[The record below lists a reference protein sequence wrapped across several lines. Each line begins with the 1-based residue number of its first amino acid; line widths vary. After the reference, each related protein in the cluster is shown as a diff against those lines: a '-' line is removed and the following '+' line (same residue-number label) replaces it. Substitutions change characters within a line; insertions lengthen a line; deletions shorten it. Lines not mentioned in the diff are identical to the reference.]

1 MKAESHYGLDVI
13 RAVASFLVVVLHV
26 AAGGFYR
33 FDDNWFAINLYDSFV
48 RVAVPLFLMV
58 TGVLLLNREQPLA
71 SFLFRRA
78 RRVLPALLFWSAV
91 YAYFQGYSVTDLA
104 GFVRRLATGPV
115 QYHLWYLYA
124 LFGIYAFVPVMRAVH
139 LHASVAENRFFLL
152 MWAFVSCI
160 WPVVATHFNFS
171 YDLIDV
177 YWLHS
182 FLGMAV
188 YLLVGA
194 HLGYLLRRSNRLPGF
209 ALFALSAAAVA
220 AATHYRALQAGAPD
234 ELFYAYLSPFVLLG
248 SIGAFLFLGA
258 AQRADSWISPA
269 VRMLSAHSL
278 GIYCVHVLFID
289 FTRETL
295 GLSLSSGSAWW
306 TVPVIS
312 VLVFALAAAT
322 AWVIGRLPLL
332 RRVV

>member
-1 MKAESHYGLDVI
+1 MKAEPHYGLDVI

-33 FDDNWFAINLYDSFV
+33 FDDSWFAINVYDSFV
-48 RVAVPLFLMV
+48 RTAVPLFLMV

-91 YAYFQGYSVTDLA
+91 YAFMQGYSVIDLA
-104 GFVRRLATGPV
+104 GFVRRLTTGPV

-152 MWAFVSCI
+152 MWAFVTCI
-160 WPVVATHFNFS
+160 WPVVAAHFNFS
-171 YDLIDV
+171 YGLIDV

-182 FLGMAV
+182 FLGIAV
-188 YLLVGA
+188 YLLLGA
-194 HLGYLLRRSNRLPGF
+194 HLGRLLRDSSRLPGL
-209 ALFALSAAAVA
+209 ALFAFSAAAVA
-220 AATHYRALQAGAPD
+220 AATHYRALQIGAPD
-234 ELFYAYLSPFVLLG
+234 ELFYGYLSPFVLLG
-248 SIGAFLFLGA
+248 SIGAFLFLGTV
-258 AQRADSWISPA
+258 QRPDSWISPA

-278 GIYCVHVLFID
+278 GIYCVHVLYID
-289 FTRETL
+289 FTGETL
-295 GLSLSSGSAWW
+295 GLSLSSGSPWW

-312 VLVFALAAAT
+312 VLVFALAVVT
-322 AWVIGRLPLL
+322 AWLLGRLPLL
-332 RRVV
+332 RHVV